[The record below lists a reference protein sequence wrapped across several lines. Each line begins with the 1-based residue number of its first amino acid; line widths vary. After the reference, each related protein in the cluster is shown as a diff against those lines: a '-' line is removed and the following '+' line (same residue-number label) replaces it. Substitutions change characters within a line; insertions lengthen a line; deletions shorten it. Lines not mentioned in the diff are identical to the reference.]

1 MNKHPLTIG
10 VLAFHGDV
18 AEHIAIL
25 KTCGACAGEV
35 RTIDDLK
42 CCSGLIIPG
51 GESTVIEKFLTMT
64 GMGTVIQERV
74 RQKNLAVLGT
84 CAGAIL
90 LAHHV
95 VGSHKVRSL
104 NLIDITIERNA
115 YGTQRESFEAQL
127 EIPKLQR
134 SPLNVAF
141 IRAPKIT
148 NVGKGVEVLA
158 SYNGTPVLIEQG
170 NVLAATFHPEVRSE
184 YALHLYFLEKCR
196 R

>member
-1 MNKHPLTIG
+1 MNKHSFTVG

-25 KTCGACAGEV
+25 RACGAQSCEV
-35 RTIDDLK
+35 RTLDDLQL
-42 CCSGLIIPG
+42 CSGLIIPG

-74 RQKNLAVLGT
+74 RQGNLAILGT

-90 LAHHV
+90 LARRI
-95 VGSHKVRSL
+95 VGAHKVQSL
-104 NLIDITIERNA
+104 NLIDSTIERNA

-127 EIPKLQR
+127 HIPKLQ
-134 SPLNVAF
+134 STPLHVAF

-148 NVGKGVEVLA
+148 NLGKGVEVLA
-158 SYNGTPVLIEQG
+158 SYDGTPVLIEQG

-184 YALHLYFLEKCR
+184 HALHRYFLEKCR